1 LNKKNK
7 IIILAGGLATRLRPI
22 TEKIPKSLIEIN
34 GLPFVYHQLDLL
46 EEKGFKTVHFC
57 LGFLGEQVEK
67 TLKESE
73 YFKRL
78 SISFSYDG
86 NPLLGTGGTIR
97 NIINQLP
104 DYFFVTYG
112 DSYLDIDFYNIQ
124 KLFESKKQNFT
135 SLMTVYKNTDLFD
148 TSNVIFENGLI
159 ELYSKLRKDSRM
171 AHIDYGVGIL
181 SNKSMDIY
189 DKNIIF
195 DLAELYENLSL
206 KKELYGYEVFQRFY
220 EIGSLQGIEHLSN
233 YLKLKNKQ

>member
-1 LNKKNK
+1 MFP

-34 GLPFVYHQLDLL
+34 GLPFVFHQLDLL
-46 EEKGFKTVHFC
+46 EQKGFKTIHFC

-67 TLKESE
+67 AVRESE

-86 NPLLGTGGTIR
+86 NTLLGTGGAIR

-104 DYFFVTYG
+104 DFFFVTYG

-148 TSNVIFENGLI
+148 TSNVIFENDLI
-159 ELYSKLRKDSRM
+159 QHYSKFKKDSRM

-206 KKELYGYEVFQRFY
+206 KKELYGFEVFQRFY
-220 EIGSLQGIEHLSN
+220 EIGSLQGIEDLSN

>member
-1 LNKKNK
+1 MYSIV
-7 IIILAGGLATRLRPI
+7 IIAGGLATRLRPI

-34 GLPFVYHQLDLL
+34 KEPFVYHQLELL
-46 EEKGFKTVHFC
+46 EKKGFKNIHFC

-67 TLKESE
+67 AVKESE

-86 NPLLGTGGTIR
+86 EKLLGTGGTIR
-97 NIINQLP
+97 KIINQLP
-104 DYFFVTYG
+104 EYFFITYG
-112 DSYLDIDFYNIQ
+112 DSYLDINFYNIQ
-124 KLFESKKQNFT
+124 ELFESKKQNYN

-148 TSNVIFENGLI
+148 TSNVIFENDSI
-159 ELYSKLRKDSRM
+159 ELYSKTKKESRM

-181 SNKSMDIY
+181 SNKCMDNY

-206 KKELYGYEVFQRFY
+206 KKELFGYEIFQRFY
-220 EIGSLQGIEHLSN
+220 EIGSLQGIKDLSN

>member
-1 LNKKNK
+1 MFP
-7 IIILAGGLATRLRPI
+7 IVILAGGLATRLRPI

-34 GLPFVYHQLDLL
+34 GLPFVYHQLELL
-46 EEKGFKTVHFC
+46 EKKGFKNIHFC

-67 TLKESE
+67 AVKQSE

-78 SISFSYDG
+78 SISFTYDG
-86 NPLLGTGGTIR
+86 NTLLGTGGTIR
-97 NIINQLP
+97 KIINQLP
-104 DYFFVTYG
+104 EYFFVTYG
-112 DSYLDIDFYNIQ
+112 DSYLDINFYDIQ
-124 KLFESKKQNFT
+124 QSFEPKKQNYN
-135 SLMTVYKNTDLFD
+135 SLMTVYKNKDLFD

-171 AHIDYGVGIL
+171 AHIDYGIGIL

-195 DLAELYENLSL
+195 DLAELFENLSL

-220 EIGSLQGIEHLSN
+220 EIGSLQGIEDLSN
-233 YLKLKNKQ
+233 YLKLKN